1 MPSSNEPHYY
11 KYSIKGLSKVNFQ
24 KKGGCVPQMQEGC
37 ERIEKLLE
45 NFVNVMFGKWEY
57 PLWEPI
63 SGVGKITKYNIWY
76 LLMMSGEIA
85 VNKNEITFKT
95 LNADIGFEDKSHI

>member
-1 MPSSNEPHYY
+1 VHQ
-11 KYSIKGLSKVNFQ
+11 L
-24 KKGGCVPQMQEGC
+24 QEGC

-63 SGVGKITKYNIWY
+63 SGLGKITKYNIWY
-76 LLMMSGEIA
+76 LMMMSGE
-85 VNKNEITFKT
+85 VNVKKNEIMFKSS
-95 LNADIGFEDKSHI
+95 NADIGFEEKYHIQKIPELSQNNAVRLFLDKDMIDATLK